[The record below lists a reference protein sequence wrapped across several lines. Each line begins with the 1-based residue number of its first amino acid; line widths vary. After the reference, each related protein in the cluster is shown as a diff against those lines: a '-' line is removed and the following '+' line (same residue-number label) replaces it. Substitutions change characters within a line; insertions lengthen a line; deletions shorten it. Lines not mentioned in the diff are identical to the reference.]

1 MGGLYEFYKK
11 KHDFSWKNWKKL
23 KKNEKKCIK
32 SELLGAS
39 VAKIWKIMN
48 EFHVKSSEHGEGLT
62 NFT

>member
-1 MGGLYEFYKK
+1 MNFTKK
-11 KHDFSWKNWKKL
+11 NVIFLEKSKKNWKKM

>member
-1 MGGLYEFYKK
+1 MNFTKK
-11 KHDFSWKNWKKL
+11 NVVFLEKSKKDWKKL

-48 EFHVKSSEHGEGLT
+48 EFHVKSSEHGGVLT